1 MLIIIEEKKMISV
14 KILGTG
20 CKKCLSLEAKVKEIV
35 SQNGIDATV
44 EKVTDINEMI
54 GYGIMM
60 TPGLVINEQV
70 KSYGIIPKDD
80 QILNWLKGV

>member
-1 MLIIIEEKKMISV
+1 MVSV

-20 CKKCLSLEAKVKEIV
+20 CKKCLNLEAKVRDIV
-35 SQNGIDATV
+35 SQNGIDAAV
-44 EKVTDINEMI
+44 EKVTDINEMM

-70 KSYGIIPKDD
+70 KSFGIIPKDD
-80 QILNWLKGV
+80 QILNWLKEN

>member
-1 MLIIIEEKKMISV
+1 MVSV

-20 CKKCLSLEAKVKEIV
+20 CKKCLNLEAKVREIV
-35 SQNGIDATV
+35 SQNGIDAAV
-44 EKVTDINEMI
+44 EKVTDINEMM

-70 KSYGIIPKDD
+70 KSFGIIPKDD
-80 QILNWLKGV
+80 QILNWLKEN

>member
-1 MLIIIEEKKMISV
+1 MVSV

-20 CKKCLSLEAKVKEIV
+20 CKKCLNLEAKVREIV
-35 SQNGIDATV
+35 SQNGIDAAI
-44 EKVTDINEMI
+44 EKVTDINEMM

-70 KSYGIIPKDD
+70 KSFGIIPKDD
-80 QILNWLKGV
+80 QILNWLKEN

>member
-1 MLIIIEEKKMISV
+1 MISV

-20 CKKCLSLEAKVKEIV
+20 CKKCLNLEAKVKEIV
-35 SQNGIDATV
+35 SQNGIDAAV